1 MNLKAIIA
9 GLALAAACA
18 LASAAPAS
26 AAGAQCGAT
35 NGKAA
40 AGEPIV
46 IGGIV
51 SITGPDNFS
60 SSGLAAAA
68 YFKCLNA
75 NGGINGRP
83 VQYLME
89 DDAWNPEQ
97 SSQVAAKL
105 IRDKGAVAL
114 VGNMSFVD
122 CGANQGI
129 YEKEDVIVVAG
140 VGVPRDCFFQKNYAP
155 TNAGP
160 RVSNTKAIIDLAQ
173 TYPGKIKRV
182 VCIAPNIPNVGEWS
196 CGGAVGWIKSQGGD
210 GKIITFDPGSLD
222 ATSLVLEAMAF
233 KPDAISVGTPK
244 GMSVPIFAAAEEQG
258 LGDKVHWTGP
268 ASLYNLDFPH
278 AVGPYWSGKV
288 TVDMEFKAADAGT
301 PDMNNWLAVMDQ
313 YGAKSDPRDTF
324 SQAGYLAARVTAET
338 LLKLDSAKIDRK
350 SVTAALRAVK
360 KFDSDI
366 WCSPWY
372 IGDGP
377 RHNANHA
384 GPVAAVKDGKLL
396 PKPACIESEDPEL
409 ADVGAYEK
417 TIGIAK

>member
-1 MNLKAIIA
+1 MSLRNTILGIVTAALLGCA
-9 GLALAAACA
+9 GGVAHAADAK
-18 LASAAPAS
+18 
-26 AAGAQCGAT
+26 CGAT
-35 NGKAA
+35 TGKAA
-40 AGEPIV
+40 TGEPIV

-51 SITGPDNFS
+51 SVTGPDNFS

-75 NGGINGRP
+75 NGGVNGRP
-83 VQYLME
+83 IKYQME
-89 DDAWNPEQ
+89 DDGWNPEQ

-105 IRDKGAVAL
+105 IRDQKAVAL

-129 YEKEDVIVVAG
+129 YEKEDIMVIAG

-160 RVSNTKAIIDLAQ
+160 RVSNTKAVMDVAQ

-182 VCIAPNIPNVGEWS
+182 VCIAPNIPNLGEWS
-196 CGGAVGWIKSQGGD
+196 CSGAVAWIKKQGGD

-222 ATSLVLEAMAF
+222 ATSVVLEAMTF
-233 KPDAISVGTPK
+233 KPDVISVGTPK
-244 GMSVPIFAAAEEQG
+244 GLAVPILAAAEEQG
-258 LGDKVHWTGP
+258 LADKVHFTGP
-268 ASLYNLDFPH
+268 ASLYNPDFPR
-278 AVGPYWSGKV
+278 AIGKYWDGKV
-288 TVDMEFKAADAGT
+288 TVDMELNAADAGT
-301 PDMNNWLAVMDQ
+301 PDMLNWLAVMDK
-313 YGAKSDPRDTF
+313 YGQASDPRDTF

-338 LLKLDSAKIDRK
+338 LLKMDAAKIDRK
-350 SVTAALRAVK
+350 SVTAALRNIK
-360 KFDSDI
+360 RFESDM

-372 IGDGP
+372 VGDGP

-384 GPVAAVKDGKLL
+384 GPVSFVKDGKLVA
-396 PKPACIESEDPEL
+396 KPVCIESEDPEL
-409 ADVGAYEK
+409 DDVHAYEK

>member
-1 MNLKAIIA
+1 MNLKATILGLVVGAAFACMA
-9 GLALAAACA
+9 GG
-18 LASAAPAS
+18 SAS
-26 AAGAQCGAT
+26 AAGASCGAGA
-35 NGKAA
+35 GKAA

-83 VQYLME
+83 VKYVME

-97 SSQVAAKL
+97 ASQVAAKL
-105 IRDKGAVAL
+105 IRDQGAVVL

-129 YEKEDVIVVAG
+129 YEKEDIMVIAG
-140 VGVPRDCFFQKNYAP
+140 VGVPRDCFFQKNYVP

-160 RVSNTKAIIDLAQ
+160 RVSNTKAVIDLAQ
-173 TYPGKIKRV
+173 TYPGKIKRI
-182 VCIAPNIPNVGEWS
+182 VCFAPNIPNVGEWS
-196 CGGAVGWIKSQGGD
+196 CGGAVGWIKRQGGD

-222 ATSLVLEAMAF
+222 ATSLILEAMAF
-233 KPDAISVGTPK
+233 KPDAISVSTPK
-244 GMSVPIFAAAEEQG
+244 GMSIPIFAAAEEQG
-258 LGDKVHWTGP
+258 LGDKVKWTGP

-278 AVGPYWSGKV
+278 AVGPYWSGKT
-288 TVDMEFKAADAGT
+288 TVDMELQPADAQT
-301 PDMNNWLAVMDQ
+301 PDMKNWNAVMDQ
-313 YGAKSDPRDTF
+313 YGAKTDPRDTF
-324 SQAGYLAARVTAET
+324 SQAGYLAARLTAET
-338 LLKLDSAKIDRK
+338 MLKMDPAKIDRK

-360 KFDSDI
+360 RFDSDI
-366 WCSPWY
+366 WCRPFY
-372 IGDGP
+372 VGDGP
-377 RHNANHA
+377 RHNANHS
-384 GPVAAVKDGKLL
+384 GPVASVLDGKLI

-409 ADVGAYEK
+409 DDVHAYEK
-417 TIGIAK
+417 TIGLGN

>member
-1 MNLKAIIA
+1 MISRQTI
-9 GLALAAACA
+9 LAAMIAV
-18 LASAAPAS
+18 LAICMGSAAY
-26 AAGAQCGAT
+26 AADAKCGGNT
-35 NGKAA
+35 GKAA
-40 AGEPIV
+40 TGEPIV
-46 IGGIV
+46 VGGIV

-75 NGGINGRP
+75 NGGVNGRP
-83 VQYLME
+83 VRYLLE

-105 IRDKGAVAL
+105 IRDEKAVAL

-129 YEKEDVIVVAG
+129 YEKEDIMVIAG

-160 RVSNTKAIIDLAQ
+160 RVSNTKAVMDVAR

-196 CGGAVGWIKSQGGD
+196 CTGAVAWIKKQGGD

-222 ATSLVLEAMAF
+222 ATSIVLEAMAF
-233 KPDAISVGTPK
+233 KPDVISVGTPK
-244 GMSVPIFAAAEEQG
+244 GLAVPIFAAAEEQG
-258 LGDKVHWTGP
+258 LADKVHFAGP
-268 ASLYNLDFPH
+268 ASLYNPDFPH
-278 AVGPYWSGKV
+278 AIGKYWDGKV
-288 TVDMEFKAADAGT
+288 TVDMELNSANAGT
-301 PDMNNWLAVMDQ
+301 PDTLNWLAVMDK
-313 YGAKSDPRDTF
+313 YGQASDPRDTF

-338 LLKLDSAKIDRK
+338 LLKMDPAKIDRA
-350 SVTAALRAVK
+350 SVTAALRHVNR
-360 KFDSDI
+360 FESDMF
-366 WCSPWY
+366 CAPWY
-372 IGDGP
+372 IGSAP

-384 GPVAAVKDGKLL
+384 GPVSEVKDGKLV
-396 PKPACIESEDPEL
+396 PKPICVESEDPEL
-409 ADVGAYEK
+409 DDVHAFEK